1 MFKSK
6 NEAVQLSLTKN
17 KQKTTKKLIK
27 IKLKIKADSLTVDG
41 QNPPILLNNV
51 FIKLYFIFVCVW

>member
-17 KQKTTKKLIK
+17 KQKTPKKLIK

-41 QNPPILLNNV
+41 QKTPNSTQQC
-51 FIKLYFIFVCVW
+51 LY